1 MTRLVRGGND
11 DEDDE
16 KKKKGARCEEDSTTD
31 LRSRV
36 GLSFEGERERGEGR
50 RV

>member
-1 MTRLVRGGND
+1 MIRLGGND

-16 KKKKGARCEEDSTTD
+16 KKKERARCEEDWTTD

-36 GLSFEGERERGEGR
+36 GLSLREGERGEGKR
-50 RV
+50 G